1 MGYIRAED
9 VLPFEVLTLV
19 QEFIDGQT
27 LYVPKKDAT
36 RNTWG
41 SVSGTREY
49 LEHRNAQICIERGE
63 GSSVPVL
70 AEKYCL
76 SEKSIQRIIRDS
88 GLSKA
93 I

>member
-9 VLPFEVLTLV
+9 VLPSEVLTLV

-27 LYVPKKDAT
+27 LYVPKKDAA

-41 SVSGTREY
+41 SVSGAREY
-49 LEHRNAQICIERGE
+49 LAYRNAQIRIEYRA
-63 GSSVPVL
+63 GSSVHLL

-88 GLSKA
+88 NPLK
-93 I
+93 

>member
-9 VLPFEVLTLV
+9 VLPSEVLTLV

-27 LYVPKKDAT
+27 LYVPKKDAA

-41 SVSGTREY
+41 SVSGAREY
-49 LEHRNAQICIERGE
+49 LAYRNAQIHL
-63 GSSVPVL
+63 L

-88 GLSKA
+88 NPLK
-93 I
+93 